1 MPKTTVAGH
10 PAHPQLVSFP
20 LALFP
25 FTLALD
31 VLHLATGERRF
42 DEAARLSLTGAIAGA
57 AVAGVAGGLD
67 YLAIPEDDDAK
78 GVARFHGGLN
88 LGLVGLALVNLW
100 SRRTRRPTRTL
111 WTRRRR
117 RPRTWPV
124 LLSGIGSAGLLVS
137 AWYGGH
143 LVYEHGV
150 RVQDRGPLADA
161 DEVALP
167 GDAALARGLAS
178 LAGHRH

>member
-1 MPKTTVAGH
+1 MPKTTIAGH

-31 VLHLATGERRF
+31 VLHVVTGERRF
-42 DEAARLSLTGAIAGA
+42 EEAARLSLTGAIAGA
-57 AVAGVAGGLD
+57 AVAGVAGALD
-67 YLAIPEDDDAK
+67 YLEIPEEHATK
-78 GVARFHGGLN
+78 PMARLHGGLN
-88 LGLVGLALVNLW
+88 LGLVGLALVNLM
-100 SRRTRRPTRTL
+100 SRRN
-111 WTRRRR
+111 RRRR
-117 RPRTWPV
+117 SESLPA
-124 LLSGIGSAGLLVS
+124 LLSGVGTLGLFLS

-143 LVYEHGV
+143 LVYAHGL
-150 RVQDRGPLADA
+150 RVEGRSPLEDV
-161 DEVALP
+161 DELAPP

>member
-31 VLHLATGERRF
+31 VLHLATGDRRF
-42 DEAARLSLTGAIAGA
+42 EEAARLSLTGAIAGA
-57 AVAGVAGGLD
+57 AAAGVAGSLD
-67 YLAIPEDDDAK
+67 YLEIPEEHETK
-78 GVARFHGGLN
+78 PMARLHGGLN
-88 LGLVGLALVNLW
+88 LGLVGLALVNLM
-100 SRRTRRPTRTL
+100 SRRN
-111 WTRRRR
+111 RRRR
-117 RPRTWPV
+117 GDSLPA
-124 LLSGIGSAGLLVS
+124 LLSGIATVGLFVS
-137 AWYGGH
+137 AWFGGH
-143 LVYEHGV
+143 LVYAHGL
-150 RVQDRGPLADA
+150 RVEGMSPLDDA

-167 GDAALARGLAS
+167 RDDALAHGLAS

>member
-31 VLHLATGERRF
+31 VLHLATGDRRF
-42 DEAARLSLTGAIAGA
+42 DEAARMSLTGAIAGA
-57 AVAGVAGGLD
+57 AAAGVAGSLD
-67 YLAIPEDDDAK
+67 YLEIPEEHETK
-78 GVARFHGGLN
+78 PMARLHGGLN
-88 LGLVGLALVNLW
+88 LGLVALALVNLM
-100 SRRTRRPTRTL
+100 TRRN
-111 WTRRRR
+111 RRRR
-117 RPRTWPV
+117 NDSLPA
-124 LLSGIGSAGLLVS
+124 LLSGIGTLGLFVS

-143 LVYEHGV
+143 LVYAHGL
-150 RVQDRGPLADA
+150 RVEGKSPLEDS
-161 DEVALP
+161 DELAPP
-167 GDAALARGLAS
+167 GDAALAHGLAS